1 MLRIV
6 TIGPDLNGSDIE
18 MPTDITVPLGREGPG
33 AGRLENVGLLLVEDG
48 TTRFEESLPGSPFES
63 LSRTSDFYADVP
75 AEIACIALPRD
86 RMPREVFYLPALLA
100 IVFVVTIQGRRA
112 DAAPSRRNPAV
123 NLASEGHADPRLR
136 ERVVPQLP
144 VEVVRPTGR
153 GLSNEPGRFGARL

>member
-6 TIGPDLNGSDIE
+6 MNGPDFSGSDIE

-48 TTRFEESLPGSPFES
+48 TTRFEEPLPGSPFEN
-63 LSRTSDFYADVP
+63 LSRTSDFYAEDP

-86 RMPREVFYLPALLA
+86 RMPKEVIYLLALLA

-112 DAAPSRRNPAV
+112 ART
-123 NLASEGHADPRLR
+123 
-136 ERVVPQLP
+136 LP
-144 VEVVRPTGR
+144 
-153 GLSNEPGRFGARL
+153 